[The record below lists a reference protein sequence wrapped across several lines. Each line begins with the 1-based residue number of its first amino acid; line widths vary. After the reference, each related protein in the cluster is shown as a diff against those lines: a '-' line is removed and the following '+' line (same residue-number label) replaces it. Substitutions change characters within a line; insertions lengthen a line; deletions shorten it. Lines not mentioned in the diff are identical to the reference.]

1 MRALL
6 RLAAPVAVTALAL
19 VAPAFA
25 NANDYCVGSS
35 PMCPVETQTFDSSGL
50 TQAISAANGHAGPD
64 RIFIAAGD
72 IDLGSGISMSPFAG
86 LEIIGAGR
94 GQTRFTCSAGAGSC
108 ITLLFGGSTDYMSGF
123 SVEAGSLSSGGYL
136 VVVGAGTVANFSAT
150 ETGGTANLRA
160 MSIVNGGTA
169 RDCSV
174 SIVSTSARALVMQGG
189 NANVNNC
196 DFSGSTSSTGAGIS
210 GAAVFTISRSKF
222 TGFQHGIYADLGD
235 IRVSDTVFDV
245 GAASNGY
252 GIWAYNPNN
261 GVQALSLDVERTTI
275 VGTGTNQ
282 RGILLGADSA
292 GETFTGEVNDT
303 LVHMTGSG
311 ASPIRTNHTSTAV
324 GASSLSIANSAFD
337 VSLATN
343 VGDAPI
349 TPTASKTVDLGSVD
363 PRFVDFAGG
372 DYKLAPDSAL
382 VDAGTDGSSLAPG
395 ALDVA
400 GLTRLTDGNG
410 DGVAKLDIGANEYQ
424 PPVPVTP
431 DSGAGSGGGG
441 GAVTPPVAAAKIT
454 AKPKKAFKIGK
465 SGFAPAKK
473 GAASFTAKFTD
484 AAKAK
489 FTLQSI
495 GRNKKLKSLK
505 GSQKLAVKSGSNKI
519 GFGGKWNKKQL
530 AAGKYRVKITPLS
543 SAGTAGKP
551 VTVDIK
557 LAK

>member
-19 VAPAFA
+19 IAPALA

-35 PMCPVETQTFDSSGL
+35 ALCPVQTQTFDSSGL
-50 TQAISAANGHAGPD
+50 GQAVTAANAHAGPD

-72 IDLGSGISMSPFAG
+72 IDLGSGFNMNPAAG

-94 GQTRFTCSAGAGSC
+94 GETRFTCTAGASSC
-108 ITLLFGGSTDYMSGF
+108 INIGFGASSDSLSGF
-123 SVEAGSLSSGGYL
+123 SVQAGSLTSGGYL
-136 VVVGAGTVANFSAT
+136 LVVGVGTFSDFSAH

-160 MSIVNGGTA
+160 VAMFNGGTI
-169 RDCSV
+169 RNCSV
-174 SIVSTSARALVMQGG
+174 SMVSTSARAVIMQGG
-189 NANVNNC
+189 DANIDNC
-196 DFSGSTSSTGAGIS
+196 DFTGTANSTGAGIS
-210 GAAVFTISRSKF
+210 GNAVFTISRSKF
-222 TGFQHGIYADLGD
+222 TGFQYGIYSDLGD
-235 IRVSDTVFDV
+235 ITVSDTVFDV

-261 GVQALSLDVERTTI
+261 GNQAMTLHVERSTI
-275 VGTGTNQ
+275 VGTGSNQ

-292 GETFTGEVNDT
+292 GETFTGEVSDT
-303 LVHMTGSG
+303 VVYMTGS
-311 ASPIRTNHTSTAV
+311 SSESIRTNHTSVA
-324 GASSLSIANSAFD
+324 GASSLNISNSAFD
-337 VSLATN
+337 VSLTN
-343 VGDAPI
+343 NIGDAPI
-349 TPTASKTVDLGSVD
+349 SPITSKTVDLWIVD

-372 DYKLAPDSAL
+372 DYKLAENSPL

-431 DSGAGSGGGG
+431 DPGAGSGGGG

-473 GAASFTAKFTD
+473 GAASFTAKFID

-543 SAGTAGKP
+543 SAGVAGKP